1 MPPNPPPDE
10 PDDAARSFGP
20 ARPKRLEPP
29 PPIQHPG
36 LAKAHPDAPPEE
48 VARHS
53 GVRILHPNAEASPDA
68 EAPVAPVAPVPDAEF
83 VDLPVGGD
91 DDAAATTPVATP
103 PEPVVAATGTR
114 DSVLGVNID
123 RGVAFFAVVEP
134 PAMPRMDAIEELRPD
149 WEMDTREMVADFAE
163 RATSTLR
170 DLDVGTIALV
180 RPVRYTN
187 WTYRSAFERVSL
199 ETCFLLAAHR
209 LDLAYDSVGTN
220 HAANT
225 VGLPMKGLSDTLRT
239 KLRIERSAGWPDRW
253 PALLV
258 AVAVL
263 LERQHIELRDYAWER
278 PRA

>member
-1 MPPNPPPDE
+1 MPENPPADE

-20 ARPKRLEPP
+20 ARPKRLDPP

-36 LAKAHPDAPPEE
+36 LAKPRPDEPSDDA
-48 VARHS
+48 ARHS
-53 GVRILHPNAEASPDA
+53 GVRILHPGAEASPDA
-68 EAPVAPVAPVPDAEF
+68 EAPLASAPEDETADERVEDAPSPIPAAPPR
-83 VDLPVGGD
+83 PVFTG
-91 DDAAATTPVATP
+91 
-103 PEPVVAATGTR
+103 GTR

-123 RGVAFFAVVEP
+123 RGVAFLAVVEP
-134 PAMPRMDAIEELRPD
+134 PAIPHMDAIEELRPD
-149 WEMDTREMVADFAE
+149 WEVEPRAMVAEFVE
-163 RATSTLR
+163 RTTSALR
-170 DLDVGTIALV
+170 DLGVGAIALA

-187 WTYRSAFERVSL
+187 WTYRNAFERVSL

-209 LDLAYDSVGTN
+209 LDLSFDSVGTN

-225 VGLPMKGLSDTLRT
+225 VGLPMKGLSDTLRM

-263 LERQHIELRDYAWER
+263 LERQGIELRDYATDR
-278 PRA
+278 PWV

>member
-10 PDDAARSFGP
+10 RDEAPRSFGP
-20 ARPKRLEPP
+20 ARPRRLDPP

-36 LAKAHPDAPPEE
+36 LARTHPDEGRDEA
-48 VARHS
+48 ARHS

-68 EAPVAPVAPVPDAEF
+68 EAPPAPPPEPTPAEPPPAPAVAVAAPP
-83 VDLPVGGD
+83 P
-91 DDAAATTPVATP
+91 P
-103 PEPVVAATGTR
+103 PEPVDDPATRT
-114 DSVLGVNID
+114 SVLGVNID
-123 RGVAFFAVVEP
+123 RGVAFLAVVEP
-134 PAMPRMDAIEELRPD
+134 PAQPLMDVIEELRPD
-149 WEMDTREMVADFAE
+149 WDLEPPEMAAEFAE
-163 RATSTLR
+163 RTTATLR
-170 DLDVGTIALV
+170 DLRVGSIALA

-187 WTYRSAFERVSL
+187 WTYRTAFERVSL

-209 LDLAYDSVGTN
+209 LDLVFDSIGTN

-239 KLRIERSAGWPDRW
+239 KLRIERSTGWSDRW

-263 LERQHIELRDYAWER
+263 LERQGIELRDYTAER
-278 PRA
+278 RRA

>member
-1 MPPNPPPDE
+1 MPSNPPPDE
-10 PDDAARSFGP
+10 PDDAPRSFGP
-20 ARPKRLEPP
+20 ARPKRLDPP

-36 LAKAHPDAPPEE
+36 LAKSHPDEPADES
-48 VARHS
+48 ARHS
-53 GVRILHPNAEASPDA
+53 GVRILHPDTEASPDA
-68 EAPVAPVAPVPDAEF
+68 EAPVQPVSEAALVDVPLDDEAPTPAP
-83 VDLPVGGD
+83 
-91 DDAAATTPVATP
+91 TP
-103 PEPVVAATGTR
+103 PAEPAVPEPPGER
-114 DSVLGVNID
+114 GSVLGVNID
-123 RGVAFFAVVEP
+123 RGVAFLAVVDP
-134 PAMPRMDAIEELRPD
+134 PAMPQMDAIEELRPD
-149 WEMDTREMVADFAE
+149 WERDPREMVADFVE
-163 RATSTLR
+163 RTTSTLR
-170 DLDVGTIALV
+170 DLGVGSIALA

-187 WTYRSAFERVSL
+187 WTYRNAFERVSL

-209 LDLAYDSVGTN
+209 LDLGFDSVGTN

-263 LERQHIELRDYAWER
+263 LERQGMELRDYATER

>member
-1 MPPNPPPDE
+1 MPQNPPPDE
-10 PDDAARSFGP
+10 PDDAPRSFGP
-20 ARPKRLEPP
+20 ARPKRLDPP

-36 LAKAHPDAPPEE
+36 LAKAREDDAPDES
-48 VARHS
+48 ARHS

-68 EAPVAPVAPVPDAEF
+68 EAPILPVPDAGL
-83 VDLPVGGD
+83 VDVELDEP
-91 DDAAATTPVATP
+91 ATPAPATP
-103 PEPVVAATGTR
+103 PAEPIASEARG
-114 DSVLGVNID
+114 SVLGVNID
-123 RGVAFFAVVEP
+123 RGVAFLAVVEP
-134 PAMPRMDAIEELRPD
+134 PATPHMEAIEELRPD
-149 WEMDTREMVADFAE
+149 WEKDPREMVAEFVE
-163 RATSTLR
+163 RTTTTLSTLG
-170 DLDVGTIALV
+170 VGSIALA

-187 WTYRSAFERVSL
+187 WTYRNAFERVSL

-209 LDLAYDSVGTN
+209 LDLGFDSVGTN

-263 LERQHIELRDYAWER
+263 LERQGIELRDYAPER